1 MEPSQIAAGFFIYAY
16 LKQLKVTF
24 VHNSLYLKYDVQ
36 NLWIIVQIYVEEIIR
51 VSVWKIWNDTVFR
64 AGDFN
69 FDTPLKWI
77 LHAHL
82 LDNFLQR
89 VH

>member
-36 NLWIIVQIYVEEIIR
+36 NLSIIVQIDVEEIIR
-51 VSVWKIWNDTVFR
+51 VSVWKLETTRWFVPATL
-64 AGDFN
+64 
-69 FDTPLKWI
+69 TLTLI
-77 LHAHL
+77 LGEFAP
-82 LDNFLQR
+82 NMTFAR
-89 VH
+89 